1 MSTLP
6 ETLPGHSETGPEV
19 PAPAAAAAPPR
30 GFVAAEALVGDG
42 GALRLRILMYAAL
55 VAIAL
60 GVACA
65 GWANLRLDDERMAD
79 AVILELSAAQ
89 RTQAEQAARLGL
101 LLAADPAS
109 RKEHVEALQAL
120 LVQMRT
126 DAVQLGTQRLA
137 HAAARP
143 SVNPVAAQEEQ
154 AWEDAHARLAQR
166 AESVLKATAGRP
178 KADGL
183 RAALALQA
191 EVAPVDDAALR
202 VSATL
207 GSEGAARGA
216 ALHRNATIGL
226 AVLLALLLGL
236 AAVVVEPAVRSV
248 RRQAQRLRSQSTEL
262 RRLALVAEH
271 TTGGVLITDRDDRVQ
286 WANAAYTQL
295 TGWSLQDA
303 LGRRPGELLAHPQAD
318 EDALRAMQDA
328 VRSAQG
334 LRQAWLH
341 RGRNGGDLWLSVDLC
356 PLRGDGG
363 TLDGY
368 IRVCTDVS
376 PHPGPE
382 HPAMHTLATGAP
394 TEALTA
400 LPDRTVVMARLR
412 HALEHLRRHP
422 GYGFAVLCMNFDPFK
437 PINDTLGQGAGDD
450 ILRQIAC
457 RLSLSVRPG
466 DAWARLEVVESVAAH
481 LGGDPFVVVLDGVSD
496 EARVQAIAQRL
507 LQELAEPY
515 LLDGCTPVHSAARI
529 GIVLCTGE
537 ILTDTG
543 PTAEELLRHADTA
556 MHEAQRSDRGR
567 SVLFN
572 NSMHERRL
580 RALAVE
586 TDLRRAL
593 QDDELLV
600 VYQPVVD
607 LSSLAMVGVEALVR
621 WRHPEQGLV
630 SAAAFIGVAEQCG
643 LIDAIGNLVLRTAC
657 AQFMRWQ
664 TELGLLA
671 PRQLAVKLS
680 RAQLERE
687 DLVDEVRGVL
697 QACAMPPEHLQL
709 ELTEILGAQGAPV
722 QVQLRKLKSLGVRLA
737 LDDFGTGYA
746 SLACLHELPV
756 DTVKVDRSFVQQAQT
771 VEHHR
776 VLIEATLSVA
786 RMLGM
791 TTVAAGIE
799 TQGQV
804 ELMRELTCDRGQGEL
819 FSRPLEAADLERWA
833 RRQPAVTIAPRLAEP
848 A

>member
-42 GALRLRILMYAAL
+42 GALRLRIRMYAAL
-55 VAIAL
+55 AAIAL
-60 GVACA
+60 GVAWA

-79 AVILELSAAQ
+79 AVILELAAAQ

-137 HAAARP
+137 RAGARP
-143 SVNPVAAQEEQ
+143 SVNPEATQEEE
-154 AWEDAHARLAQR
+154 AWEGAGVRLAQR
-166 AESVLKATAGRP
+166 AESLLKATAGRP

-207 GSEGAARGA
+207 RSEAAARGA
-216 ALHRNATIGL
+216 ALHRHATIGL
-226 AVLLALLLGL
+226 AVLLALLMVL

-248 RRQAQRLRSQSTEL
+248 RRHARRLRSQSTEL

-271 TTGGVLITDRDDRVQ
+271 TTAGVLITDRDDRVQ

-303 LGRRPGELLAHPQAD
+303 LGRRPGELLAHPRAD

-356 PLRGDGG
+356 PLRGDDG

-368 IRVCTDVS
+368 IRLCTDSS
-376 PHPGPE
+376 PHPGRE
-382 HPAMHTLATGAP
+382 HPAPHTLATGARAD
-394 TEALTA
+394 ALTA
-400 LPDRTVVMARLR
+400 LPDRAVVMDRLR
-412 HALEHLRRHP
+412 HALDHQRRHP
-422 GYGFAVLCMNFDPFK
+422 GYGFAVLCLNFDPFK
-437 PINDTLGQGAGDD
+437 PVNDSLGPGAGDD
-450 ILRQIAC
+450 IQRQIAR

-466 DAWARLEVVESVAAH
+466 DAWARLAGVESVAAD
-481 LGGDPFVVVLDGVSD
+481 LGGDPYVVVLDGVRD

-515 LLDGCTPVHSAARI
+515 LLNGCTPVHSAARI

-537 ILTDTG
+537 ALTDTG
-543 PTAEELLRHADTA
+543 PTAEDLLRHADTA
-556 MHEAQRSDRGR
+556 MHEAQRLGRGR

-572 NSMHERRL
+572 NAIHERRM

-593 QDDELLV
+593 QGDELLV

-630 SAAAFIGVAEQCG
+630 SAAAFIDVAEAGG
-643 LIDAIGNLVLRTAC
+643 LTDAIGDLVLRTAC

-687 DLVDEVRGVL
+687 DLVDQVRGML

-709 ELTEILGAQGAPV
+709 ELTEIFGAQGATV
-722 QVQLRKLKSLGVRLA
+722 QAQLRKLKSLGVRLA

-746 SLACLHELPV
+746 SLACLHQLPV
-756 DTVKVDRSFVQQAQT
+756 DTVKVDRSFVQHAQT

-799 TQGQV
+799 TQGQL
-804 ELMRELTCDRGQGEL
+804 ELMRELTCGHAQGEL
-819 FSRPLEAADLERWA
+819 FSRPLEAADLEGWA
-833 RRQPAVTIAPRLAEP
+833 RRQPAVTVAPRVAEP